1 MQQFDVTLNLPTKYL
16 VFEVLWALPKV
27 NVISV
32 LNRISAH
39 CHIKQAKF
47 GTVSTKLLKLLTT

>member
-1 MQQFDVTLNLPTKYL
+1 MTLNLPTKYL